1 MTFPKREE
9 KGNVHRAVSC
19 LPYFSPAEA
28 GRFQAE
34 ILYVHEPSRAFFDC
48 GPWKKLK
55 RILRCRGE
63 SAVSSQSA
71 CSVNADWI
79 RPGVTCPRLPPIYTL
94 FAVSSCPALSS
105 YPRSTFVLPP
115 CRQRPRLHRD
125 FSRLTL
131 PAAQDVRY
139 ESIEPRKSRN
149 APEPIHPPLP
159 SGSSPLVRDAKG
171 WSRTVLS
178 NDTPQ
183 HQSLGD
189 DIEVL
194 RGSSTRTL
202 GSSMLFC
209 MCHRVGS
216 RFGRSLWRLQSI
228 ASCVARDYAISP
240 MFSSTSSLFRI
251 KYINFRVSYVCLTT
265 LILKF
270 RRRRI
275 FSLFRVIRMFETPV

>member
-9 KGNVHRAVSC
+9 KVNVHRAVSC

-28 GRFQAE
+28 GRFQAK

-131 PAAQDVRY
+131 PAAQDARY

-178 NDTPQ
+178 NDTTPQ

-189 DIEVL
+189 DTEIL
-194 RGSSTRTL
+194 WGSFTRTL

-209 MCHRVGS
+209 TCIEWDRILGDPFGGWNWLIRAFLAIMLDVFEYFIVVQDRIYKFS
-216 RFGRSLWRLQSI
+216 RLVRFVLRL
-228 ASCVARDYAISP
+228 
-240 MFSSTSSLFRI
+240 
-251 KYINFRVSYVCLTT
+251 
-265 LILKF
+265 
-270 RRRRI
+270 
-275 FSLFRVIRMFETPV
+275 

>member
-171 WSRTVLS
+171 
-178 NDTPQ
+178 
-183 HQSLGD
+183 
-189 DIEVL
+189 
-194 RGSSTRTL
+194 
-202 GSSMLFC
+202 
-209 MCHRVGS
+209 
-216 RFGRSLWRLQSI
+216 
-228 ASCVARDYAISP
+228 
-240 MFSSTSSLFRI
+240 
-251 KYINFRVSYVCLTT
+251 
-265 LILKF
+265 
-270 RRRRI
+270 
-275 FSLFRVIRMFETPV
+275 